1 MTVIDEKVLKESI
14 EKGLSKIATDVVP
27 TIVDEKM
34 EDIKKDVKEVKESM
48 TEMVK
53 GFKTWKKEDKTEVI
67 EKTAKIFKAL
77 AKQDMA
83 EVKTL
88 SEWTDADGGFLVP
101 EEFEKSLFLE
111 IQKYWIARK
120 YCRKYPMRT
129 DIKNITGVDN
139 TVVAYIVDEWT
150 ETTGSQ
156 PIFRR
161 IKLEAVKI
169 ASLIAATSEII
180 DDNMSAQEV
189 FNLVLNLVANKFAE
203 LEDTQVLT
211 WDGTGSNFGGVLNIG
226 QVYSLD
232 TGKTSIKDVTA
243 DDIIN
248 MVYGLKDTYT
258 RWKNPRFYV
267 NKNIL
272 WFLRTLTDKN
282 NVKLLVEDNNWN
294 ATMLGYEVI
303 TTDVLP
309 WIADDAADKKFF
321 FFGDLDFYALWVR
334 KWVSSETGY
343 TAWWFEKDVKS
354 LKVIE
359 RIGGAALTAQAFV
372 VLKTAAS

>member
-27 TIVDEKM
+27 TIVDEKL
-34 EDIKKDVKEVKESM
+34 EDVKKDVKEVKDSM

-53 GFKTWKKEDKTEVI
+53 SLKSQSKEDKTEAI

-77 AKQDMA
+77 AKQDLS
-83 EVKTL
+83 EVKAL

-101 EEFEKSLFLE
+101 EEFEKNLFLE
-111 IQKYWIARK
+111 IQKYGIARK

-129 DIKNITGVDN
+129 DVKNITGVDN
-139 TVVAYIVDEWT
+139 TVLAYIVDEGA

-156 PIFRR
+156 PTFRR

-169 ASLIAATSEII
+169 ASLISATSEII

-203 LEDTQVLT
+203 IEDTQVLT
-211 WDGTGSNFGGVLNIG
+211 WDGTGSNFAGVLNIW
-226 QVYSLD
+226 QVYSLAS
-232 TGKTSIKDVTA
+232 GKTSIKDVSA

-248 MVYGLKDTYT
+248 MVYGLKDAYT
-258 RWKNPRFYV
+258 RWKNPRWYV
-267 NKNIL
+267 NKTIL

-309 WIADDAADKKFF
+309 GVADDAADKKFF
-321 FFGDLDFYALWVR
+321 FFGDLDFYALWIR

-343 TAWWFEKDVKS
+343 TTWWFEKDIKS

-359 RIGGAALTAQAFV
+359 RIGGASLTAQAFV
-372 VLKTAAS
+372 VLKTAAA

>member
-53 GFKTWKKEDKTEVI
+53 GFKIWKKEDKTEVI

-156 PIFRR
+156 PTFRR

-232 TGKTSIKDVTA
+232 SGKTSIKDVTA